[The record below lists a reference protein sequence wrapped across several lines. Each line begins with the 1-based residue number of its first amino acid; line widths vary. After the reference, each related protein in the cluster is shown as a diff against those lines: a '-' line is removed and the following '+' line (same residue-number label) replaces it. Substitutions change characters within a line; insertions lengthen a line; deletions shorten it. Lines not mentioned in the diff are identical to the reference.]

1 VPPGRR
7 ATADMGA
14 PPDEICPYCKQPR
27 PLLSVSDAAYVVGVT
42 RKTIYRWIDKGILAP
57 VRLPSGLLRI
67 RPESLMRIMHPSS
80 SGGARPDP
88 HDHDDGPLPQVA
100 AVAAGPRSRAGA
112 KGTRAAGKPSRSRK
126 KRRGRA
132 YADGE

>member
-1 VPPGRR
+1 MPPGHG

-14 PPDEICPYCKQPR
+14 PPKDGCPTCGQPV

-57 VRLPSGLLRI
+57 IRLPSGLLRI
-67 RPESLMRIMHPSS
+67 RPESLMRILHPRPGGGEPVSEAAAAPA
-80 SGGARPDP
+80 SGQKRTP
-88 HDHDDGPLPQVA
+88 
-100 AVAAGPRSRAGA
+100 AVAKPR
-112 KGTRAAGKPSRSRK
+112 P
-126 KRRGRA
+126 RRRQGRA

>member
-7 ATADMGA
+7 AAADMGA

-67 RPESLMRIMHPSS
+67 RPESLMRIMHPGPSD
-80 SGGARPDP
+80 GARPDP
-88 HDHDDGPLPQVA
+88 HDHHDEELAPVA
-100 AVAAGPRSRAGA
+100 AAAAAPRPRTAV
-112 KGTRAAGKPSRSRK
+112 KRTRTVGKPSRSRK
-126 KRRGRA
+126 KRRSRA
-132 YADGE
+132 YAEGE